1 MGIIGR
7 GMRADARDELR
18 SQDPELAAR
27 LDAADAREDAAD
39 WHHVSLV
46 NTDQPEKPVLATFY
60 MVRNDKGEY
69 YRTYAQG
76 GRRSGWVKELSDGR
90 LWTTKG
96 PAQGKITA
104 LANERPKEP
113 VPQLVEFVVH
123 EVKVVDQQDRVAKAR
138 LKKQEEKLRNEAYWK
153 KVAVVEAEKELAE
166 AQRRLE
172 KLRRG

>member
-1 MGIIGR
+1 MASHR
-7 GMRADARDELR
+7 DAEAVGYACWEPGNRYGFCGCAYR
-18 SQDPELAAR
+18 HHAA
-27 LDAADAREDAAD
+27 
-39 WHHVSLV
+39 
-46 NTDQPEKPVLATFY
+46 PKPVLATFY

-76 GRRSGWVKELSDGR
+76 GRRSGWVKELADGR

-104 LANERPKEP
+104 LSNERPNAP
-113 VPQLVEFVVH
+113 VPELIEFVVH
-123 EVKVVDQQDRVAKAR
+123 EVKVVDQKERVAKAR
-138 LKKQEEKLRNEAYWK
+138 LKRQEEKLKNEAYWK

-166 AQRRLE
+166 AQRKLE

>member
-1 MGIIGR
+1 MGIVGS

-18 SQDPELAAR
+18 YSGSEGAAEAAR

-39 WHHVSLV
+39 WH
-46 NTDQPEKPVLATFY
+46 PAEPKPVLATFY
-60 MVRNDKGEY
+60 MVRNSQGEF

-104 LANERPKEP
+104 LANERPMAA
-113 VPQLVEFVVH
+113 VPELVEFVVH
-123 EVKVVDQQDRVAKAR
+123 EVRVVDQKERVAKAR
-138 LKKQEEKLRNEAYWK
+138 LKRQEEKLRNEEYWK
-153 KVAVVEAEKELAE
+153 KAALVEAQKELDA
-166 AQRRLE
+166 ATARLR
-172 KLRRG
+172 KLRGQ